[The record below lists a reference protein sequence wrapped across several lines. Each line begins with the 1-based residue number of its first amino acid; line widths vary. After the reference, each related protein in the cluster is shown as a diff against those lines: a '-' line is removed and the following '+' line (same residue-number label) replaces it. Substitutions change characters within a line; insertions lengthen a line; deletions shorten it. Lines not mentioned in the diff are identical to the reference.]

1 MTQPPN
7 RNQPSDRGGRSRPVP
22 LEQRL
27 EGVRLGLTSPAVVQ
41 ALLVRLA
48 LSPIMA
54 FPGPD
59 IHAAEELVRLANEE
73 TLARTDP
80 AVRRGWDLDRACLA
94 SVAWLVE
101 QAFVLREQHSRDSK
115 TWRRLSEVT
124 RRTTK
129 DLALVVRPGVMGLV
143 GHACAGRFKSAEV
156 LESWAARNEAAAAIA
171 GTRPDADAELSLQ
184 ALCCLPLDRVYAA
197 CRDLVASGP
206 ASPEDAYYLGSLP
219 VTEVESLIV
228 CDEEDSEGGH
238 RSALDVGYGLVMG
251 GDESKAIAMSVLDHS
266 LRADDVR
273 FPTQDQEFVLTHIDG
288 VEATGFISHLKLP
301 HYVTFQSKLDSAVRS
316 MRDAAA
322 AEGGASHGEAEAH
335 GEATDGKGGAS
346 HA

>member
-27 EGVRLGLTSPAVVQ
+27 EGVRLGRTSPAVVQ

-59 IHAAEELVRLANEE
+59 VHAAEELVRLANEQ

-80 AVRRGWDLDRACLA
+80 AVRHGWGFDRACLA

-143 GHACAGRFKSAEV
+143 GHACAGRFKSAGV

-206 ASPEDAYYLGSLP
+206 ASPEAAAVDLARASAQEISAGICAERVLPYLDAAIDNAFDTPFDDALRP
-219 VTEVESLIV
+219 VLVTPFA
-228 CDEEDSEGGH
+228 
-238 RSALDVGYGLVMG
+238 ALWASG
-251 GDESKAIAMSVLDHS
+251 A
-266 LRADDVR
+266 LRA
-273 FPTQDQEFVLTHIDG
+273 
-288 VEATGFISHLKLP
+288 EAERRKPS
-301 HYVTFQSKLDSAVRS
+301 SAVRS
-316 MRDAAA
+316 PELERRLAAA
-322 AEGGASHGEAEAH
+322 R
-335 GEATDGKGGAS
+335 
-346 HA
+346 